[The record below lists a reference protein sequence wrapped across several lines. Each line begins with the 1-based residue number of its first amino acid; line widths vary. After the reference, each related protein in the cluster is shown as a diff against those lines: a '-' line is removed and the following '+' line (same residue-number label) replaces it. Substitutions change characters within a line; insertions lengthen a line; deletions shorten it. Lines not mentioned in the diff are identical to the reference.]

1 MKTSAP
7 VIAIENV
14 TKLYGR
20 VAAIRNVSLQV
31 AQGEVLGLLGPN
43 GSGKTTLLRMLTG
56 YLLPSAGRLSVA
68 GHDTVREAMAARR
81 RIGYVPESVPL
92 YSHMRVREFLSFMA
106 RLRGVPR
113 GVVADAVGRVGERLS
128 LGDVMRA
135 PIRTLSRGYRQRV
148 AIAQALVHTPDVV
161 ILDEPTNGLDPRQII
176 ETRKLILSLAG
187 EHTVLISSHILGE
200 IEKVAHR
207 VAILLRWELLTVRS
221 VADTPDLE
229 ALFLS
234 LT

>member
-1 MKTSAP
+1 
-7 VIAIENV
+7 V
-14 TKLYGR
+14 R
-20 VAAIRNVSLQV
+20 HVSLVVQ
-31 AQGEVLGLLGPN
+31 QGEVLGLLGPN

-56 YLLPSAGRLSVA
+56 YLSPSAGRLTVA

-92 YSHMRVREFLSFMA
+92 YSHMRVREFLGFMA
-106 RLRGVPR
+106 RLRAVPHHA
-113 GVVADAVGRVGERLS
+113 VAGAVARAAERVNVTDV
-128 LGDVMRA
+128 LGA

-148 AIAQALVHTPDVV
+148 AIAQALVHEPDVV

-176 ETRKLILSLAG
+176 ETRRLIQSLAG

-207 VAILLRWELLTVRS
+207 VAILLRGELLAVRA

>member
-1 MKTSAP
+1 MSASSP
-7 VIAIENV
+7 VIVVENV

-20 VAAIRNVSLQV
+20 VAAVRGVSLEV
-31 AQGEVLGLLGPN
+31 APGEVLGLLGPN

-68 GHDTVREAMAARR
+68 GHDTVRDAMAARR

-113 GVVADAVGRVGERLS
+113 RGLADAVARAGERLS

-148 AIAQALVHTPDVV
+148 AIAQALVHAPDVV

-176 ETRKLILSLAG
+176 ETRKLIQSLAG

-207 VAILLRWELLTVRS
+207 VAILLRGELLAVRA

-229 ALFLS
+229 TLFLS